1 MTGTVT
7 EMHEAEAEAN
17 TGESNRNRSNMQH
30 AQTPP
35 N

>member
-17 TGESNRNRSNMQH
+17 TGESNRNRRDMHH
-30 AQTPP
+30 AQTHP